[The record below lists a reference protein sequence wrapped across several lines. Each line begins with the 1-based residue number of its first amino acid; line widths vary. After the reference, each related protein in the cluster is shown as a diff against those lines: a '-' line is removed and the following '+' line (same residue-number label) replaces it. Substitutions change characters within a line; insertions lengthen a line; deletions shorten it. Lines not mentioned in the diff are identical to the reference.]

1 MAPAARLHADVRG
14 AGPAVL
20 FLHGLPTSGRLFGP
34 LAARLAAR
42 HTCVVVDLP
51 GLGRSPALAGGRLDP
66 DAIVAALEA
75 ERAARGIDAWAIVG
89 HDAGSALAVHYA
101 AAHPGRVTALALL
114 APPLFPDLEPPPLM
128 RLLRAPV
135 IGPLAA
141 PAVAAVLRRALPR
154 LLRRPDEAG
163 RAAAAAFGQ
172 PFRGLR
178 ASQRL
183 VRLARWGD
191 PAVVLARTAALLP
204 ALCVPT
210 LVVHATRDR
219 FVGAAHAARAA
230 AAIPGARLRRVD
242 AGHLAPLD
250 APAAL
255 AKLLSA
261 FLGAA
266 PATARRAGCP
276 AAAGRRVRRRQRA
289 SAVSAAT
296 RDRTRAASASGLS
309 PHHRSAAS

>member
-1 MAPAARLHADVRG
+1 MTTPPARLHVDVQGR
-14 AGPAVL
+14 GPAVL

-42 HTCVVVDLP
+42 RTCVVVDLP
-51 GLGRSPALAGGRLDP
+51 GFGRSPALAGGRLDP
-66 DAIVAALEA
+66 DAIIAALEA

-101 AAHPGRVTALALL
+101 AAHPAHVTALALL
-114 APPLFPDLEPPPLM
+114 APPLFPDLAPPPIM
-128 RLLRAPV
+128 RLLRAPAV
-135 IGPLAA
+135 GPIVA
-141 PAVAAVLRRALPR
+141 PVVAAVLRRALPR
-154 LLRRPDEAG
+154 LLRRPDAAG
-163 RAAAAAFGQ
+163 RAAVAAFGQ

-178 ASQRL
+178 GAQRL

-191 PAVVLARTAALLP
+191 PAVVLARTAGLLP
-204 ALCVPT
+204 ALRRPT
-210 LVVHATRDR
+210 LVVHAVHDR
-219 FVGAAHAARAA
+219 FVGPSHAARAA

-255 AKLLSA
+255 AKLLAA
-261 FLGAA
+261 FLDGPA
-266 PATARRAGCP
+266 PSRRVACP
-276 AAAGRRVRRRQRA
+276 AAAGRGRRPQRA

-296 RDRTRAASASGLS
+296 RARTAAASASRLS